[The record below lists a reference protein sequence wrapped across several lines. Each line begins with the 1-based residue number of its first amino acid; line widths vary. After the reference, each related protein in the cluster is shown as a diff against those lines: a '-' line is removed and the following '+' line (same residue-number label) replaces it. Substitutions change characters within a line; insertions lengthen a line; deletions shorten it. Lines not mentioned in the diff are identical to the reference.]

1 MTKYVEFDY
10 KACQMHKS
18 RLAIVE
24 DEAPLRQDLI
34 AFFEMRGMQVSGF
47 ASAEDFFE
55 IFDATK
61 FDVVILDIGL
71 PGKSGVE
78 VAEIVREQSQLP
90 ILILTSHANNQTHL
104 DSLQAGADVFLSKT
118 SSLEIIEST
127 ILNMITR
134 DKRIK
139 THMMDAVNLANTN
152 FAGLSRKS
160 DQNVWRLLESETIL
174 KAPNHASCK
183 LTYTETLF
191 LRSLLSQANQA
202 VRRAELV
209 SAIER
214 EVTASNMRNLDTYAN
229 RLRRKVFAD
238 TNVELPIRSA
248 YNLGYV
254 FSGTAHVLA

>member
-1 MTKYVEFDY
+1 MLN
-10 KACQMHKS
+10 S
-18 RLAIVE
+18 SLAIVE

-55 IFDATK
+55 VFDTTT

-78 VAEIVREQSQLP
+78 VAEIVREQSQVP

-104 DSLQAGADVFLSKT
+104 DSLQAGADVFLSK
-118 SSLEIIEST
+118 SASLEIIEST
-127 ILNMITR
+127 ILNMVTR
-134 DKRIK
+134 HKTIK
-139 THMMDAVNLANTN
+139 THMVDTANPATANL
-152 FAGLSRKS
+152 AGLSRKS
-160 DQNVWRLLESETIL
+160 DQEVWRLLEKESIL

-191 LRSLLSQANQA
+191 LRALLSQANQA
-202 VRRAELV
+202 IARTELV